1 MTSPGYCTNCGISHP
16 LNYVILDGKCLC
28 EGCWHKMFPYCK
40 SCGERLTQNM
50 NIAYFKDKKGLFLP
64 YCPRCAKNPVCCCCG
79 LPIRTGHKKIVN
91 GNIFCSECVSAETQG
106 MTFQIPICCRCGQQ
120 IRTGHKKIVNGNIFC
135 SECIPAETQETIF
148 QISEAWLSVC
158 KFMQQKFNFCVRSPF
173 PKLVTRKQLFELLGN
188 PNVTQEAGFYR
199 CNYTVKKNFFSLCAG
214 QKIFSEC
221 QIYLLKGL
229 TLETSEE
236 ILAHEAGHD
245 LLDSIF
251 PMFSDKVHSEGF
263 AQYIASE
270 YNTFCGRSSRNEL
283 IFSNDDPVYGDGAR
297 IVRNIVARTGYYGLI
312 NCLRRLYHE

>member
-1 MTSPGYCTNCGISHP
+1 MSTSPGHCTNCGISHP
-16 LNYVILDGKCLC
+16 LNYVILNGKCLC
-28 EGCWHKMFPYCK
+28 AGCWHKMFPYCK
-40 SCGERLTQNM
+40 SCGERLTLDM
-50 NIAYFKDKKGLFLP
+50 NITYFKDKKGLLLP
-64 YCPRCAKNPVCCCCG
+64 YCPRCAKNPVCCRCG

-91 GNIFCSECVSAETQG
+91 GNIFCSECISAE
-106 MTFQIPICCRCGQQ
+106 
-120 IRTGHKKIVNGNIFC
+120 
-135 SECIPAETQETIF
+135 AQETTF

-158 KFMQQKFNFCVRSPF
+158 KFMQQKFNFVVRSPL
-173 PKLVTRKQLFELLGN
+173 PKLVPRKQLSELSGN
-188 PNVTQEAGFYR
+188 PNIAQESGLYR
-199 CNYTVKKNFFSLCAG
+199 YTYTVKKNFFSLCAG

-229 TLETSEE
+229 TQETSEE

-283 IFSNDDPVYGDGAR
+283 IFSNDDPVYGDGVR

>member
-64 YCPRCAKNPVCCCCG
+64 YCPRCAKNPVCCRCG
-79 LPIRTGHKKIVN
+79 LP
-91 GNIFCSECVSAETQG
+91 
-106 MTFQIPICCRCGQQ
+106 

-158 KFMQQKFNFCVRSPF
+158 KFMQQKFNFRVRSPF
-173 PKLVTRKQLFELLGN
+173 PKLVTRKQLSELLGN

-229 TLETSEE
+229 
-236 ILAHEAGHD
+236 
-245 LLDSIF
+245 
-251 PMFSDKVHSEGF
+251 
-263 AQYIASE
+263 
-270 YNTFCGRSSRNEL
+270 
-283 IFSNDDPVYGDGAR
+283 R
-297 IVRNIVARTGYYGLI
+297 IYP
-312 NCLRRLYHE
+312 

>member
-64 YCPRCAKNPVCCCCG
+64 YCPRCAKNPVCCRCG
-79 LPIRTGHKKIVN
+79 LP
-91 GNIFCSECVSAETQG
+91 
-106 MTFQIPICCRCGQQ
+106 

-158 KFMQQKFNFCVRSPF
+158 KFMQQKFNFRVRSPF
-173 PKLVTRKQLFELLGN
+173 PKLVTRKQLSELLGN

-199 CNYTVKKNFFSLCAG
+199 CNYTVKKNFF
-214 QKIFSEC
+214 
-221 QIYLLKGL
+221 
-229 TLETSEE
+229 
-236 ILAHEAGHD
+236 
-245 LLDSIF
+245 
-251 PMFSDKVHSEGF
+251 PM
-263 AQYIASE
+263 
-270 YNTFCGRSSRNEL
+270 CRSKNFL
-283 IFSNDDPVYGDGAR
+283 
-297 IVRNIVARTGYYGLI
+297 
-312 NCLRRLYHE
+312 